1 MADQLAEAV
10 RHDLAEIEARGFVVI
25 ERLLGDDVLGEV
37 RAALAPHLGG
47 KHFGRN
53 DFEGFRTE
61 RVYSLPALGK
71 VFSDLVEHPRMLAV
85 CDALLSPN
93 YLLTAAQAINI
104 HPGENPQSFHFDD
117 GFYQARRPR
126 PAISIS
132 TIWAVDPFTEE
143 NGGTQVIPGS
153 HRWADDVPAEA
164 VSAIDFEQT
173 MAYGRGTAEP
183 TSEVM
188 RRRPDEPRAAA
199 VRVETVAM
207 PPGSV
212 IVFLGTLWHR
222 GGANQGSTSR
232 LALSTQYCEPWARQQ
247 ENFFLSVPREVAR
260 GLPTRVQELLGYS
273 IHPPFMGHA
282 AGLHPRRHLF
292 DS

>member
-1 MADQLAEAV
+1 MAEARAAEV
-10 RHDLAEIEARGFVVI
+10 CRDLERIDERGFVVI
-25 ERLLGDDVLGEV
+25 DRLLGS
-37 RAALAPHLGG
+37 AALDEIRHTLGPHLGG

-53 DFEGFRTE
+53 DFEGFQTE
-61 RVYSLPALGK
+61 RVYTLPALGA
-71 VFSDLVEHPRMLAV
+71 VFAALVEHPRILAL

-104 HPGENPQSFHFDD
+104 HPGENAQAFHYDD

-132 TIWAVDPFTEE
+132 TIWAVDPFTED

-153 HRWADDVPAEA
+153 HRWGDEIPADA
-164 VSAIDFEQT
+164 VSAIDFDQR
-173 MAYGRGTAEP
+173 MVYGRGNAPPTAE
-183 TSEVM
+183 VM
-188 RRRPDEPRAAA
+188 THPADAPR
-199 VRVETVAM
+199 VTGPMVETVVM

-212 IVFLGTLWHR
+212 VVFPGTLWHR
-222 GGANQGSTSR
+222 GGANRERRTR

-247 ENFFLSVPREVAR
+247 ENYFLAVPREVAR
-260 GLPTRVQELLGYS
+260 GFSERVQELLGYS

-282 AGLHPRRHLF
+282 GGLHPKRYLLP
-292 DS
+292 